1 MAKVVI
7 AELDIDIQALLK
19 TTSDLKKEIDK
30 IKNSQKELVASG
42 QASSEA
48 FVENE
53 AVLKTLTGAYSQ
65 NIKAIQE
72 SGKATAQQTD
82 QTELLN
88 LALTQEATSISE
100 AREQN
105 KLLNKL
111 RNETNVTTAEGQAQL
126 TALNAKLDQN
136 NEFIKE
142 NADAYLKQKINV
154 GNYTESIK
162 EAFASLNPLNG
173 GIQGFNERAQAAGGV
188 LPLFSNGIKSATAGI
203 YAMVKASLA
212 FIATPIGAV
221 IAAIVVVF
229 ALVQNA
235 MKRSEDSTKKL
246 TTAFGAITGIIQ
258 KVLKALEPLGEF
270 LIDYIVFYFEMVG
283 KVATAA
289 FSAVQKGLSLLGFD
303 KAAKGVEN
311 FSNGLEKAAKDG
323 RDLAAA
329 EAELEK
335 AQRKSRLIQLQYQKD
350 AEKLRQIRDDESKTT
365 AERIKANDDLGKSL
379 QKQLDEELKIAQ
391 LALKLANLRIAQEG
405 KTKEALDG
413 QAAAMTEI
421 ADIQERITGQE
432 SEQLVNRN
440 SLLKEAADKQREA
453 AEKAEEIAQK
463 RIDDAISQQEAELSL
478 LQERNRFNED
488 ELKKQEIIAAKELE
502 ILKTKL
508 KNKKISQTEFDTAE
522 LAIQNNLIEA
532 KKTADEK
539 AAAEKLSLAK
549 AELDLF
555 LATEKSKLEG
565 AEELTNE
572 LIKEEELRLQQ
583 IEKKKLE
590 QLANEKNVNAEI
602 IENKKATNQA
612 LTQAEIEYETQRIL
626 LSGETDKTIQTNKK
640 TLEERI
646 KAEKAAQLEA
656 QKEIDLAN
664 AQTQLEADLIA
675 NQQAYDAEL
684 AQLKKAL
691 EEKKITEDQFREK
704 KRQADETQEEMDRLA
719 RINNTQSQL
728 NEYAKLTAGL
738 QGLFGK
744 NKAIASA
751 TALINGGLAV
761 TEILKTP
768 SLLPEP
774 IASISRAVQVAGVV
788 GTTARSIAQINGAK
802 FEKGGI
808 QEIGGQRH
816 SAGGTKFYGEDGT
829 MFEAER
835 GEGIGIL
842 NRGAYSAFMDFNNS
856 FGSGKS
862 GNGLFQGGGIITQG
876 VKPQTTDM
884 NQVIDA
890 IANLPAPVVAVE
902 EIQTVG
908 QRYVNVKQNADF

>member
-7 AELDIDIQALLK
+7 AELDLDIQALLK

-53 AVLKTLTGAYSQ
+53 AVLKTLTSAYSQ

-72 SGKATAQQTD
+72 SNKATAQQTD

-188 LPLFSNGIKSATAGI
+188 LPLFSKGIKSATAGI

-555 LATEKSKLEG
+555 LATEKSKLDG
-565 AEELTNE
+565 SKELTNE

-590 QLANEKNVNAEI
+590 QLAKEKNINAET

-626 LSGETDKTIQTNKK
+626 LAGETDKTIQTNKK
-640 TLEERI
+640 TLEEQI

-691 EEKKITEDQFREK
+691 EDKKITEDQFREK

-862 GNGLFQGGGIITQG
+862 GNGMFAGGGIITQG
-876 VKPQTTDM
+876 VKPETMDLNM
-884 NQVIDA
+884 IVGA
-890 IANLPAPVVAVE
+890 IQQLPAPVVAVE

-908 QRYVNVKQNADF
+908 QRYVSVKANADF

>member
-1 MAKVVI
+1 VVI

-30 IKNSQKELVASG
+30 LKNTQKDLAASG

-88 LALTQEATSISE
+88 LALTQEATSIQE
-100 AREQN
+100 ARDQN

-126 TALNAKLDQN
+126 TQLNAKLDAN
-136 NEFIKE
+136 NAFIKQ
-142 NADAYLKQKINV
+142 NGDSYLKQNMTIGKYKDEIKDAFSEIN
-154 GNYTESIK
+154 I
-162 EAFASLNPLNG
+162 FNG
-173 GIQGFNERAQAAGGV
+173 GLSGFTQRAQEAGG
-188 LPLFSNGIKSATAGI
+188 AGNLLKNAFI
-203 YAMVKASLA
+203 QITTGVWGMVKASLA

-221 IAAIVVVF
+221 LAAIVVVF

-258 KVLKALEPLGEF
+258 RVLKALQPLGEF

-283 KVATAA
+283 KAATAA

-303 KAAKGVEN
+303 SAAKGVEN
-311 FSNGLEKAAKDG
+311 FSKGLEKAAKDG

-532 KKTADEK
+532 KKAADEK

-555 LATEKSKLEG
+555 LATEKSKLDG
-565 AEELTNE
+565 SKELTNE

-590 QLANEKNVNAEI
+590 QLAKEKNINAET

-626 LSGETDKTIQTNKK
+626 LAGETDKTIQTNKK
-640 TLEERI
+640 TLEEQI

-691 EEKKITEDQFREK
+691 EDKKITEDQFREK

-862 GNGLFQGGGIITQG
+862 GGGMFAGGGIITQG
-876 VKPQTTDM
+876 VKPETMDLNM
-884 NQVIDA
+884 IVGA
-890 IANLPAPVVAVE
+890 IQQLPAPVVAVE

-908 QRYVNVKQNADF
+908 QRYVSVKANADF